1 MDFVNELKKRGHRI
15 TSPREVICNILE
27 TAGHEHFTVE
37 KLHNLALKKDQN
49 IDLATVYRTLEL
61 LEKVDI
67 VEHSHQVHG
76 SGIYYLKSEYDNNHI
91 ICDSCNS
98 ISDLKTETKEKINK
112 ILIKVL
118 SYKKY
123 AKLIKVK
130 PKKISDII
138 NLSEEVRL
146 KTKKLCIQ

>member
-15 TSPREVICNILE
+15 TNPREVICNILE

-37 KLHNLALKKDQN
+37 KLHNLALKKDKN

-67 VEHSHQVHG
+67 VEHAHQVHG

-91 ICDSCNS
+91 ICDSCKS
-98 ISDLKTETKEKINK
+98 IYDLKKETKEKINK
-112 ILIKVL
+112 VLIKDSNFKNINHHFIYSGVC
-118 SYKKY
+118 KKC
-123 AKLIKVK
+123 K
-130 PKKISDII
+130 
-138 NLSEEVRL
+138 
-146 KTKKLCIQ
+146 